1 MFIPILLKYEQGR
14 VQTDG
19 EYKLLILLIYLSRT
33 LKSETMKNHMH
44 YVGSYEI
51 QIPTHTIKF

>member
-19 EYKLLILLIYLSRT
+19 EYKLLIHLSRT
-33 LKSETMKNHMH
+33 LKSETIKNHMH
-44 YVGSYEI
+44 RVGSHEI
-51 QIPTHTIKF
+51 QISTRTIKF